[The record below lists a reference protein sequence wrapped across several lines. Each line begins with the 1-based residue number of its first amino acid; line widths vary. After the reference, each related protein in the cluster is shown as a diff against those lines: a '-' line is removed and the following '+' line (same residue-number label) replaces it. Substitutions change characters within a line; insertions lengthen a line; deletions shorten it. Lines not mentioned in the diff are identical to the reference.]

1 VSLRQFLLAL
11 RARFRVFAVSLLA
24 VVLATA
30 VASLLVA
37 KSYRATVSLLVDAR
51 DEQSMGG
58 ALRALGM
65 PQEHLSYL
73 QTQADI
79 LSSPKVARRV
89 VEQLKLAESP
99 AALAVLGVRASANP
113 RIEDVLVD
121 RLLHALKVE
130 TSQSSVIR
138 ASVSCSDPR
147 LATTIANA
155 FATAYVGTMLDLR
168 VAPNREAA
176 AWFDEQLQSLRGS
189 LEDAQRKLRADQGAR
204 QQQLA
209 QHPERLP
216 QVRDDVFIQQLRAEL
231 LHGEEK
237 LRELSTQYGVNHP
250 VYQRQVSENLGLR
263 GRLQAELRKAAAS
276 ATDPDGAPSP
286 RAASGQYAQDPEQA
300 RALAPV
306 LQHNVESAERAYDTA
321 LQRYFASQVDSR
333 ASQTNVTVLSAAVA
347 PLAPYRPNILLNLA
361 LALVTGLGLGCA
373 LVAWMERQDARVR
386 CAEDLALALQVPLL
400 AVLGTEDRRAGLL
413 PRPPGGPPRALPGG
427 PLRALPGPG

>member
-1 VSLRQFLLAL
+1 MNLRQFLLAL
-11 RARFRVFAVSLLA
+11 RARFRVFAVALVT
-24 VVLATA
+24 VVLAA
-30 VASLLVA
+30 ALASLLVP
-37 KSYRATVSLLVDAR
+37 KSYRATVSLLVDSG
-51 DEQSMGG
+51 DEQSMGE
-58 ALRALGM
+58 ALRALGL

-99 AALAVLGVRASANP
+99 AALAVLGVRTSANP

-138 ASVSCSDPR
+138 ATVSCADPL
-147 LATTIANA
+147 LAATIANS
-155 FATAYVGTMLDLR
+155 FATAYVGTMLELR

-176 AWFDEQLQSLRGS
+176 AWFDEQLKGLRGG
-189 LEDAQRKLRADQGAR
+189 LEDAQRKLRADQDAR
-204 QQQLA
+204 QQRLA
-209 QHPERLP
+209 QHPEELA
-216 QVRDDVFIQQLRAEL
+216 QVRDDAFIQQLRADL

-250 VYQRQVSENLGLR
+250 VYQRQVSENLELR

-276 ATDPDGAPSP
+276 LTDPDGPPPP
-286 RAASGQYAQDPEQA
+286 RATSRQYAENPEQA
-300 RALAPV
+300 RTLETV
-306 LQHNVESAERAYDTA
+306 LQHNAESAERAYDTA

-333 ASQTNVTVLSAAVA
+333 ASRTNVAVLSPAAV
-347 PLAPYRPNILLNLA
+347 PLTPYRPNIPLNLA
-361 LALVTGLGLGCA
+361 LALVTGLALGCA

-386 CAEDLALALQVPLL
+386 CAEDLTSAVQAPLL
-400 AVLGTEDRRAGLL
+400 AVLSSEGRRAGLL
-413 PRPPGGPPRALPGG
+413 PRPPAG
-427 PLRALPGPG
+427 PLRALPGPGGSAR

>member
-1 VSLRQFLLAL
+1 MSLRQFLLAL
-11 RARFRVFAVSLLA
+11 RARFRVFALSLVA
-24 VVLATA
+24 VVLAA
-30 VASLLVA
+30 ALASFLMP
-37 KSYRATVSLLVDAR
+37 KSYRATVSLLVDSR
-51 DEQSMGG
+51 DEQSMGE
-58 ALRALGM
+58 AMRALGGL

-99 AALAVLGVRASANP
+99 AALAVLGVRASGNP

-138 ASVSCSDPR
+138 GTVSCADPR
-147 LATTIANA
+147 LAATIANG
-155 FATAYVGTMLDLR
+155 FATAYVGTMLELR

-176 AWFDEQLQSLRGS
+176 AWFDEQVKGLRGG
-189 LEDAQRKLRADQGAR
+189 LEEAQRKLRADQDAR

-216 QVRDDVFIQQLRAEL
+216 QVRDDTFIQQLRADL
-231 LHGEEK
+231 LHGEAK

-250 VYQRQVSENLGLR
+250 VYQRQVSENRELR

-276 ATDPDGAPSP
+276 VTDPDGPAP
-286 RAASGQYAQDPEQA
+286 RAAARQYAENPEQA
-300 RALAPV
+300 RTLEPV

-321 LQRYFASQVDSR
+321 LQRYFSSQVDSR
-333 ASQTNVTVLSAAVA
+333 ASETNVAVLSPATV
-347 PLAPYRPNILLNLA
+347 PLTPYRPNIALNML
-361 LALVTGLGLGCA
+361 LALVTGLGLGGA

-386 CAEDLALALQVPLL
+386 CAEDLMSAVQAPLL
-400 AVLGTEDRRAGLL
+400 AVLSSEERRAGLL
-413 PRPPGGPPRALPGG
+413 PRPPGA
-427 PLRALPGPG
+427 PLRALAGPG